1 MDDSRPRGGD
11 PFAGPTASV
20 DDAQLRRI
28 GAVLWAL
35 AFCSVTAVIL
45 FSEGRLA
52 GLGWRDATLIA
63 VRTFAGVFGLLR
75 RVPAHFSGAVGAQA
89 TLRECAVDATESAT
103 SPVPGRSLSGQ
114 CGRERRR

>member
-11 PFAGPTASV
+11 PSAGPTASV

-63 VRTFAGVFGLLR
+63 VRTFAGVFAFFAVFPLILAALSALR
-75 RVPAHFSGAVGAQA
+75 
-89 TLRECAVDATESAT
+89 LR
-103 SPVPGRSLSGQ
+103 
-114 CGRERRR
+114 